1 METLFRN
8 YLEIMETLFRNVILA
23 EVWCAKRACG
33 AQWVS
38 KSTHPRKFG
47 NHVTVHRPPETWNLK
62 LVYFDSWSGQ
72 SFVSTRDVFSCLF
85 PLNVES
91 EIQLLLF
98 MASLFIGFLTEK
110 YFAFAKSEIRSRM
123 ASFSFSTLLDS

>member
-23 EVWCAKRACG
+23 EVWRAKRACG

-47 NHVTVHRPPETWNLK
+47 NHVTVHRPPET
-62 LVYFDSWSGQ
+62 
-72 SFVSTRDVFSCLF
+72 
-85 PLNVES
+85 
-91 EIQLLLF
+91 
-98 MASLFIGFLTEK
+98 
-110 YFAFAKSEIRSRM
+110 
-123 ASFSFSTLLDS
+123 